1 MEPNEDVE
9 RLRQCVVMLNE
20 CVKAL
25 AIKMDQMDRNIKA
38 IMESLLLINN

>member
-1 MEPNEDVE
+1 MEPNEVE
-9 RLRQCVVMLNE
+9 DLKRCVIVLNE

-38 IMESLLLINN
+38 IMELLLLINN